1 MDKNAMERQTMCR
14 QATAFKYSIVFVL
27 KLKSVW
33 PQAHMP
39 YATHHPS
46 SYMKR
51 NVNALVRVL
60 CVFSHT
66 KTIWQLR
73 MHSFHSIPTASVC
86 RCRPFNLPHV
96 CSLPLSSSSPVLCV
110 CMRLSVSDKLNNTRI
125 EIDRSITNEREP
137 LCYDGCSF
145 EKCVAF
151 SLFSIALPQTSKNNL

>member
-51 NVNALVRVL
+51 SVNALVRVL
-60 CVFSHT
+60 CFHT
-66 KTIWQLR
+66 QKPFGNFECTV
-73 MHSFHSIPTASVC
+73 FHSIPTARVC

-96 CSLPLSSSSPVLCV
+96 CSLPSSSSSSVLWVCV
-110 CMRLSVSDKLNNTRI
+110 RLSVSDKLNYTQLG
-125 EIDRSITNEREP
+125 IDRSITNEREP

-151 SLFSIALPQTSKNNL
+151 SVFSIALPQTSKNNL